1 MYLYQGNDLLMH
13 LCWKDR
19 SNNALV
25 DDHVI
30 FPDEVEFKR
39 VTQNTT
45 GKIE

>member
-1 MYLYQGNDLLMH
+1 MH

-25 DDHVI
+25 DDNVI
-30 FPDEVEFKR
+30 FPDEVEFKK

-45 GKIE
+45 GNNSKNLPEENMK